1 MGKKVLA
8 RLLLGFPLGVFLG
21 YTITVAISLIEGGG
35 EYLPVAAELSREAGS
50 ELNAVLLQ
58 YLLSGVLGAA
68 AAAGSAVWEMEK
80 WSVTR
85 MTVTHFLILS
95 LSMLPIAW
103 FSRWMEHSAAGF
115 FRYFAIFVGVYAVI
129 WLAMYLPLKRSVARV
144 ARKMKPGG
152 T

>member
-1 MGKKVLA
+1 
-8 RLLLGFPLGVFLG
+8 
-21 YTITVAISLIEGGG
+21 
-35 EYLPVAAELSREAGS
+35 
-50 ELNAVLLQ
+50 
-58 YLLSGVLGAA
+58 
-68 AAAGSAVWEMEK
+68 MER

-103 FSRWMEHSAAGF
+103 FSHWMEHSAAGF
-115 FRYFAIFVGVYAVI
+115 SLYFAIFVGMYAVI

-144 ARKMKPGG
+144 ARRMKPDE